1 VVVDG
6 PLEEI
11 EPLRKGFLES
21 LLEVFGEDGV
31 GTVVVDAEADVEGGR
46 KRDPGPVSS
55 DG

>member
-1 VVVDG
+1 
-6 PLEEI
+6 
-11 EPLRKGFLES
+11 LES

-31 GTVVVDAEADVEGGR
+31 GIVVIDAAVDVEGGR